1 MTHGRVLIVLLTF
14 RSRLDWLKEALHS
27 VRSQSYENWRCV
39 IADSTPD
46 EQGRTAI
53 NSLME
58 NLCRWEEF
66 GEPRDFVYHH
76 FPHQATGDVAYKV
89 NESAR
94 IYGAGCEYIVVMS
107 DDDYLSPFLLEKQ
120 IATLEEDPRRGFGQG
135 VVHTFGD
142 TLGLWLPGD
151 GRTDISVQ
159 DQIGQ
164 NQYAGTCVMRM
175 APFLEF
181 GGYDKD
187 VVPEGFPCGL
197 EDFNLFV
204 HFLRNGYTTKV
215 IPEVLLFARQR
226 PEQNNR
232 RLYGTPLY
240 SKMVHKVCEKNGIKV
255 VMHDPEKPGDPM
267 RYTLEYEQ
275 HTREACTSSQ
285 PNS

>member
-1 MTHGRVLIVLLTF
+1 M
-14 RSRLDWLKEALHS
+14 
-27 VRSQSYENWRCV
+27 
-39 IADSTPD
+39 P
-46 EQGRTAI
+46 
-53 NSLME
+53 
-58 NLCRWEEF
+58 
-66 GEPRDFVYHH
+66 
-76 FPHQATGDVAYKV
+76 
-89 NESAR
+89 R
-94 IYGAGCEYIVVMS
+94 IYPCTMHCCRRTVGVERA
-107 DDDYLSPFLLEKQ
+107 LRLLEHGTPV
-120 IATLEEDPRRGFGQG
+120 ICLEHERKASRPPSEVRKMRACLGWCGEKFLTTAAVRICPACTDRGRYINQ
-135 VVHTFGD
+135 
-142 TLGLWLPGD
+142 
-151 GRTDISVQ
+151 S
-159 DQIGQ
+159 

-175 APFLEF
+175 QPFLEF

-187 VVPEGFPCGL
+187 VVPDGFPCGL

-275 HTREACTSSQ
+275 HTREACTSS
-285 PNS
+285 PSPS

>member
-1 MTHGRVLIVLLTF
+1 MTHGRVLIVLLTYK
-14 RSRLDWLKEALHS
+14 SRLDWLREALHS
-27 VRSQSYENWRCV
+27 VVSQSYRHWKCV
-39 IADSTPD
+39 VADSTPLPSD
-46 EQGRTAI
+46 YARGTTPEDIRNMVASFSDDRLEMRG
-53 NSLME
+53 
-58 NLCRWEEF
+58 
-66 GEPRDFVYHH
+66 

-94 IYGAGCEYIVVMS
+94 IYGKDCDYIVVMS
-107 DDDYLSPFLLEKQ
+107 DDDYLSPFFLEKQ

-135 VVHTFGD
+135 CVHTFGD

-151 GRTDISVQ
+151 GRTDIAVQ
-159 DQIGQ
+159 DQVGQ